1 MSKSLIRKNQLAADI
16 EDLVGQYGSG
26 YFTSINNLIATG
38 QVLQNQLN
46 TAVYI
51 TGNQTINGL
60 KNFLSRLSVNGTGV
74 LLSGE
79 AAQLPNTILYTTG
92 DQTINGVKNFTTRP
106 TLSGINLITTGDLVD
121 LELNVLPT
129 TLVVPNSSDAPLNP
143 QVGQIFFDTV
153 NNNFSGYN
161 GTIWTKLNN

>member
-1 MSKSLIRKNQLAADI
+1 MSKSLIRKNQLHPDI
-16 EDLVGQYGSG
+16 NDLVGQYGSG
-26 YFTSINNLIATG
+26 YFTSINNLITTG

-51 TGNQTINGL
+51 TGSQTVGGI
-60 KNFLSRLSVNGTGV
+60 KNFSSRLSVNGTGV

-79 AAQLPNTILYTTG
+79 AAQLPSTLLYTTG
-92 DQTINGVKNFTTRP
+92 NQTISGNKNFIIRP
-106 TLSGINLITTGDLVD
+106 TFSGLNLITTGDLVD
-121 LELNVLPT
+121 LELDIMPVS
-129 TLVVPNSSDAPLNP
+129 LVVPNSVTSPSNP
-143 QVGQIFFDTV
+143 QAGQIFFDTV